1 MRSLI
6 GGRGAVLVP
15 GGKEPSGSQATIKN
29 VHTNRLI
36 FVLIIKDF
44 MFYKKVEVTHVVNVI
59 AMPVLKAWR
68 AIRVRPDY
76 RIVEN
81 TLRMLLS
88 YKKGSGNSLT

>member
-1 MRSLI
+1 
-6 GGRGAVLVP
+6 
-15 GGKEPSGSQATIKN
+15 
-29 VHTNRLI
+29 
-36 FVLIIKDF
+36 
-44 MFYKKVEVTHVVNVI
+44 MFYKKVEATHVVNVI